1 MREIQVQCY
10 SGFKADERPLRFTLG
25 ERTYEIQEVHDSSYS
40 PGTRWFR
47 VRADDGNI
55 YVLRHD
61 EPQGVWTLEAYRA
74 SRGAGTRN

>member
-1 MREIQVQCY
+1 MREIKVQCY

-25 ERTYEIQEVHDSSYS
+25 DRTYEIQEVHDSWYS

-61 EPQGVWTLEAYRA
+61 EPQDVWTLEAFRA
-74 SRGAGTRN
+74 GRGAGTQT